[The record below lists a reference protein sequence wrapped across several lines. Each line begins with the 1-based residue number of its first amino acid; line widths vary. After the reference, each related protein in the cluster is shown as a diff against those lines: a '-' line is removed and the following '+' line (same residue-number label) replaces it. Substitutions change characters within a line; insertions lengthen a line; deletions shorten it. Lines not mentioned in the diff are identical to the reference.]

1 MTLVVNCFTCWQS
14 SAPVTWQ
21 QAQDFFLT
29 ISRGH
34 WCPSWAAPPCCPLE
48 GEPWL
53 KSVDTCLWWAEM
65 EMALCSY
72 SWTVVL
78 TWASW
83 TSSTSI
89 PWNVLELQGLGPRPV
104 LTNSRSGAFQVTGMP
119 AKVWELLALVTPVL
133 LIFCIRFPVWWGFKF
148 SLIFI

>member
-29 ISRGH
+29 ISSRH
-34 WCPSWAAPPCCPLE
+34 WCPSWAAPPRCPLADNHGWKVWTLVYVE
-48 GEPWL
+48 QRWRQ
-53 KSVDTCLWWAEM
+53 
-65 EMALCSY
+65 LCSY

-78 TWASW
+78 AWASW

-89 PWNVLELQGLGPRPV
+89 PWNVLELQGLRPRPV
-104 LTNSRSGAFQVTGMP
+104 LRNSRSGALQVTGMQT
-119 AKVWELLALVTPVL
+119 KVWELLALVTPVL
-133 LIFCIRFPVWWGFKF
+133 LIFYIRFPVWWGFKF